1 MFSYSPKNNGRTKI
15 REKINRIKLLRKQPN
30 MVENE
35 SMEDALIDTAGYA
48 VLTLVELKKKSND
61 IRI

>member
-1 MFSYSPKNNGRTKI
+1 MVSYSPKYNGRTKI

-35 SMEDALIDTAGYA
+35 SLEDALLDTAEYA
-48 VLTLVELKKKSND
+48 ILTLVELKKKSND